1 MKKLKKTNVKKILSI
16 FIIIISIIS
25 FSAILYASSAI
36 ITNPTILTFE
46 DKNLYDAIKKQLS
59 AKKISYNGND
69 VEKTIEISKNDIEKM
84 TRQQMVEKIGVDNF
98 MNTVFKSFAGNK
110 SLKFAKTR

>member
-1 MKKLKKTNVKKILSI
+1 L
-16 FIIIISIIS
+16 
-25 FSAILYASSAI
+25 
-36 ITNPTILTFE
+36 
-46 DKNLYDAIKKQLS
+46 
-59 AKKISYNGND
+59 
-69 VEKTIEISKNDIEKM
+69 SKNDIEKM